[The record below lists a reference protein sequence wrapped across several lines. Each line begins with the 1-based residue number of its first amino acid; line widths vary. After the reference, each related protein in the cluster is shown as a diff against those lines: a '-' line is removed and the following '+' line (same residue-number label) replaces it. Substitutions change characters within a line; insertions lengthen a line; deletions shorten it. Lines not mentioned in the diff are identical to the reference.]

1 MTAQSNLGLFETG
14 KFFPYVCTISNIVKG
29 PETLVTTSVDHMYV
43 KGNSVRF
50 VIPKVWGMVQLNL
63 LTGFIV
69 DVPTPDS
76 ILVNI
81 NSLYFDSFIAYVPPS
96 PYIVVDLPQ
105 VLPVGDANSGTTTA
119 VFGTSIAGDLQFG
132 GIPPYSNTV
141 PGAFNVTFYSE
152 P

>member
-1 MTAQSNLGLFETG
+1 MTTQSNLGLFKTG
-14 KFFPYVCTISNIVKG
+14 KFFPYVCNISNIVKG
-29 PETLVTTSVDHMYV
+29 PETIVTTSIEHMYV

-76 ILVNI
+76 IVVNI
-81 NSLYFDSFIAYVPPS
+81 NSLYFDSFVAYVPPS
-96 PYIVVDLPQ
+96 PYIVVDYPQ
-105 VLPVGDANSGTTTA
+105 VIPVGDANTGKTVNIYGTA
-119 VFGTSIAGDLQFG
+119 RAGDLDFG

-141 PGAFNVTFYSE
+141 PGAFNVTFYPE